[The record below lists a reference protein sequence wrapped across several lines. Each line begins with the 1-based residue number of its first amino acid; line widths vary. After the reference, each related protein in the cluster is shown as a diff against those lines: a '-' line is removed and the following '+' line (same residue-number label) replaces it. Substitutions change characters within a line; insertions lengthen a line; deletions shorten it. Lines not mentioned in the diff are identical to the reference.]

1 MTIPDVDQ
9 PQRAW
14 MPPEPSLEQHNEI
27 VTCCE
32 RRFLRADEKLAAAA
46 TEHNDSHAA
55 LCAARAA
62 RAAFVAANPDPQL
75 GITFLGDG
83 E

>member
-1 MTIPDVDQ
+1 MTMPNAIE

-14 MPPEPSLEQHNEI
+14 SPPEPSLEQHNEI
-27 VTCCE
+27 VACCE

-62 RAAFVAANPDPQL
+62 RNNFVAANPDPQL
-75 GITFLGDG
+75 AIPFSG
-83 E
+83 EAE